1 MRYLVFCSSGF
12 WPKIIRP
19 PFGGTT
25 DKINENIENI
35 GKMKTVL
42 WNFDPSRLH
51 GKKPKLSSKDNTD
64 PGTLI
69 PEMMVK
75 NIVDNV
81 QVGDI
86 LYFSE
91 GKVDVVIALPDI
103 IKSLHQQGFEL
114 LTISAMMSY
123 PDDKPQ

>member
-1 MRYLVFCSSGF
+1 MLNSDLAYSNLVAEPITGYAV
-12 WPKIIRP
+12 
-19 PFGGTT
+19 GT
-25 DKINENIENI
+25 KSAGLVE
-35 GKMKTVL
+35 VL
-42 WNFDPSRLH
+42 VDCQWTQDLFTYNVPDRLR
-51 GKKPKLSSKDNTD
+51 
-64 PGTLI
+64 
-69 PEMMVK
+69 
-75 NIVDNV
+75 V